1 MGMSLHTVLTALP
14 FVVAGVIL
22 WLLLRSANREEEAYK
37 DYIIPWYDY
46 VRLGLKM
53 STGAALV
60 IAFALVG
67 TDFALEGSIAAATK
81 TATGQE
87 LLFFA
92 VLAVGLALVTL
103 ILRVLW
109 VVPRR
114 IFERIDDWRDAR
126 RAAKAYSKLQGRTES
141 P

>member
-1 MGMSLHTVLTALP
+1 MGMSLHTFLTALS

-81 TATGQE
+81 TARGQE
-87 LLFFA
+87 LLFCGLFG
-92 VLAVGLALVTL
+92 VGLSVVAL
-103 ILRVLW
+103 ILRLLW
-109 VVPRR
+109 AVPRR
-114 IFERIDDWRDAR
+114 IFERIDDWRDER
-126 RAAKAYSKLQGRTES
+126 RAARA
-141 P
+141 